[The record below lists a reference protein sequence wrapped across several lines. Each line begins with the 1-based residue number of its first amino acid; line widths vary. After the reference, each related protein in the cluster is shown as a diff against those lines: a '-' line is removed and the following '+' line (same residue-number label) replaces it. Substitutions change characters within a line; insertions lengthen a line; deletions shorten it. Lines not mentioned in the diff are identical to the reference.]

1 MCRLVSV
8 GDQYCFEKVDLVC
21 ILLSIAY
28 QDAIGKYPHLE
39 DTKMKSACIILIL
52 GFALLAALAT
62 AEPPIPQNYAIGTPY
77 LDLQNEEQIWTCPT
91 DSNIHIAVWR
101 DFRLGYRQIGI
112 GRSWFDNSFWID
124 SLIHPDMQMFMQQS
138 DPCLTVDNDGN
149 FYICVLDYQPSAT
162 SIYDSSY
169 LSVLKSTDKGVSWTG
184 PVTVEDTLGPYFED
198 KQFTVVDRTDG
209 PHSGNYYVAWARF
222 PNPNRIMFVRST
234 DGAQTFDDTL
244 IVGPNIDATPCG
256 WGILDAGQFACPA
269 VGSDGAVYVMWI
281 GGDLDTTT
289 CDYFTSMKMVK
300 SIDGGQSF
308 TEPVVIRHTA
318 GNWGEVD
325 GGVDVYNQPVVA
337 TDVWGG
343 GHDGNIYVAYASVDI
358 DNPLY
363 DYNIEFIRS
372 LDGGASWSDKTY
384 INDDF
389 VGSGAVF
396 DQFHPWLICNEEG
409 VLVCLWY
416 DQRTDPTNHYLFD
429 AFVAYSFDGGETFTT
444 NHRISGVSIDPG
456 SLKLSKRTILTPDD
470 PRMEITSGRSPRAGL
485 IAEYIGVT
493 AFNDHINATWTDTR
507 AGNQDVYGANWTI
520 PLMKPRLV
528 SPADGA
534 VTPDPTPT
542 FHWATAWHEDDDQY
556 ILQVASGSDFT
567 TTTFF
572 ECIGIDNQC
581 TYSGDPL
588 EEDSTYY
595 WRVKV
600 IKLSTGEFSEYSEGR
615 SFALGTPS
623 CFATGDVN
631 DDGIPL
637 TNADFNYLVDYV
649 EGVGPAPPVLYSGD
663 MNGDCEIDHLDVAL
677 YQDYFT
683 DGLGVFTN
691 GFPVPTCCEV
701 NTTRGACCVLNT
713 CFTLSPGNCF
723 LYDGGIYKGDGTS
736 CIDDPCSC
744 CIGIRG
750 NVDGDPDDIVDISD
764 LVYLVDYMFSD
775 GPAPPCPNEADID
788 PNEAVDISDL
798 VYLVD
803 YMFSG
808 GPPPAD
814 CP

>member
-1 MCRLVSV
+1 MN
-8 GDQYCFEKVDLVC
+8 
-21 ILLSIAY
+21 
-28 QDAIGKYPHLE
+28 
-39 DTKMKSACIILIL
+39 SARIILIL
-52 GFALLAALAT
+52 GIALLGALAT

-77 LDLQNEEQIWTCPT
+77 PELQNEEQIWTCPT

-101 DFRLGYRQIGI
+101 DFRLGYRQVGI
-112 GRSWFDNSFWID
+112 GRSWFDNSFWVD
-124 SLIHPDMQMFMQQS
+124 SLIHPDMQMLTRQS

-162 SIYDSSY
+162 SIWDSSY
-169 LSVLKSTDKGVSWTG
+169 ISVLKSTDKGVSWTG
-184 PVTVEDTLGPYFED
+184 PVTLVDTLGPYFED

-209 PHSGNYYVAWARF
+209 PNSGNYYVAWARF

-300 SIDGGQSF
+300 SVDGGQSF
-308 TEPVVIRHTA
+308 TEPVVIRHTV

-343 GHDGNIYVAYASVDI
+343 THDGNIYVAYANMGLN
-358 DNPLY
+358 NPEY
-363 DYNIEFIRS
+363 DDYNIEFVRS
-372 LDGGASWSDKTY
+372 TNGGATWSDAVY
-384 INDDF
+384 INDDY
-389 VGSGAVF
+389 VGVGAMY
-396 DQFHPWLICNEEG
+396 DQFHPWLVCNEEG
-409 VLVCLWY
+409 TLVCLWY
-416 DQRTDPTNHYLFD
+416 DQRTDVVNHYLFD
-429 AFVAYSFDGGETFTT
+429 AFAAYSFDGGETFTT
-444 NHRISGVSIDPG
+444 NHRISGVSINPG
-456 SLKLSKRTILTPDD
+456 WLKLSGRTTPAPAD

-528 SPADGA
+528 SPMDGDSIS
-534 VTPDPTPT
+534 DPTPT
-542 FHWATAWHEDDDQY
+542 MVWSTSWKEDDDRY
-556 ILQVASGSDFT
+556 LLQVAHGSDFT

-572 ECIGIDNQC
+572 ECESFDNQC

-588 EEDSTYY
+588 VVGEDYF
-595 WRVKV
+595 WRVKAF
-600 IKLSTGEFSEYSEGR
+600 KLSTTESSEYSDVR
-615 SFALGTPS
+615 SFTISSPD

-631 DDGIPL
+631 NDGIPL
-637 TNADFNYLVDYV
+637 TNADLSYLVDYV
-649 EGVGPAPPVLYSGD
+649 EGVGPAPPVLYSSD

-683 DGLGVFTN
+683 YGMSVFTN
-691 GFPVPTCCEV
+691 GYPVPTCCEV
-701 NTTRGACCVLNT
+701 DTTRGACCVLDT

-723 LYDGGIYKGDGTS
+723 LYDGGIYKGDGTY
-736 CIDDPCSC
+736 CVDDPCSC

-750 NVDGDPDDIVDISD
+750 NVDNDPGDIIDISD
-764 LVYLVDYMFSD
+764 LVYLVDFMFTG
-775 GPAPPCPNEADID
+775 GPEPLCVEEADID
-788 PNEAVDISDL
+788 GSGGSTPIDITDL
-798 VYLVD
+798 VHLVD
-803 YMFSG
+803 YMFNG
-808 GPPPAD
+808 GPPPAN